1 MYRLTVQT
9 KGKRG
14 WYSHP
19 VTLEKSDDL
28 EPLVNKITYLKER
41 GRKYS
46 VFRYDEDTGKWIRII
61 TKEVK

>member
-1 MYRLTVQT
+1 MRYKLTVQT

-19 VTLEKSDDL
+19 ITLEENDEL
-28 EPLVNKITYLKER
+28 EPLVGKITYLKEK

-46 VFRYDEDTGKWIRII
+46 VFKYIDTKWKRII
-61 TKEVK
+61 TKEVKK